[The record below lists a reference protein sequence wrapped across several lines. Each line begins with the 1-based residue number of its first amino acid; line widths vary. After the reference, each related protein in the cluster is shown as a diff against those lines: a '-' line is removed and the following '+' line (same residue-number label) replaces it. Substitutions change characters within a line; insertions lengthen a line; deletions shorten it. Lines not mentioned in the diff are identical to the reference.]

1 VTLTDDLAAAFDP
14 VELCQRAGMV
24 PDPWQADVL
33 RSTDRRLCLSC
44 ARQVGKSTCAS
55 LLAVWQGVYQPGS
68 LTLMAAPT
76 LRQAGELFRRSMAL
90 YRTLG
95 RPVAAEQENVTSMT
109 LENGSRI
116 VSLPG
121 DERTI
126 RSFSSVSLCLIDEA
140 ARVDDALMA
149 ALEPMVAISGGRI
162 ILMSTPFGKRGFF
175 FSATQ
180 DPRWRTITIR
190 ADECPR
196 WSADDIAGFRNS
208 HGEWLYRQ
216 EILGEFVDASGQM
229 FRTDDIDIAIRAGR
243 DLAVTVA
250 PLFGRDGRTALSR
263 HRPEVIDAKAAAC

>member
-1 VTLTDDLAAAFDP
+1 MTLTDDLAAALDP
-14 VELCQRAGMV
+14 AELCQRVGMV
-24 PDPWQADVL
+24 PDPWQLGVL
-33 RSTDRRLCLSC
+33 RSADRRLVLSC
-44 ARQVGKSTCAS
+44 GRQTGKSTCAS
-55 LLAVWQGVYQPGS
+55 LLAVHEGVYHPGS

-121 DERTI
+121 DERTV
-126 RSFSSVSLCLIDEA
+126 RSFSGAGLVLIDEA
-140 ARVDDALMA
+140 ARAEDALMA
-149 ALEPMVAISGGRI
+149 ALEPMTAISGGRI
-162 ILMSTPFGKRGFF
+162 ILMSTPWGKRGFF
-175 FSATQ
+175 WEATS
-180 DPRWRTITIR
+180 DSRWRTVTIR

-196 WSADDIAGFRNS
+196 WSAEDLEGFRNS

-250 PLFGRDGRTALSR
+250 PLFGRDGRTACTH
-263 HRPEVIDAKAAAC
+263 HRPEVIDPKAAAC